1 MKKFKLFLYIA
12 AASLLTAACD
22 DAIDITQPSEL
33 LPEDAFET
41 VDDLST
47 GILGVYAS
55 VPGENIILFTS
66 LFTDEVKL
74 GRSNGGQG
82 TDGELA
88 FLLNNNSGDA
98 ASIWLS
104 HYTLIN
110 RANRL
115 LQAAERI
122 TPVIDEDGLDETE
135 AYNKVIAEAKVLR
148 AYAHFQLLTF
158 FSPNLKDDSAL
169 GVIAVDFV
177 PTTDM
182 KLPRNTNGEVFAFIE
197 KDLAEAEASG
207 AIPTGKLGATGYLDI
222 NFITALRARMAVYRG
237 KYDVAEPLLTELMTP
252 VGKFP
257 LATKFTGNTAPN
269 LGSESDLLSKSN
281 YFKMFRDAV
290 GGTGEVIFKVVRT
303 VPPAS
308 GTGNFY
314 QAWSS
319 VNSTVNGSAFYEVAT
334 NLFSKYS
341 EQDIRRAVVIDPTA
355 FPTFAVRPVGKY
367 AKSKSV
373 NLLGDIKVFRMS
385 EMLLL
390 KAECR
395 ANANDFTGVATEI
408 NKIRTA
414 RFGSAAN
421 NIATP
426 GSAQEAWAAILDE
439 RRIELAFEGFRYI
452 DIKRLGQLAGKGID
466 RNETD
471 FAFNGA
477 LTLDLNDHR
486 WTLPIPRVEQSAN
499 PNIQQNPGY
508 SN

>member
-33 LPEDAFET
+33 QDPFET
-41 VDDLST
+41 VEDLST

-55 VPGENIILFTS
+55 IPGENIILFTS

-74 GRSNGGQG
+74 GRANGGQG
-82 TDGELA
+82 TDGDLA

-104 HYTLIN
+104 NYTLIN

-115 LQAAERI
+115 LEAAAKI
-122 TPVIDEDGLDETE
+122 TPVVDEENDIDETE
-135 AYNKVIAEAKVLR
+135 AYDKVIAEAKVMR

-158 FSPNLKDDSAL
+158 FSPDLKDDSAL
-169 GVIAVDFV
+169 GVIALDFV
-177 PTTDM
+177 PTTEL
-182 KLPRNTNGEVFAFIE
+182 KLPRNTNAEVFALIE
-197 KDLAEAEASG
+197 RDLTEAEESG
-207 AIPTGKLGATGYLDI
+207 TLGTKLGGSGYIDV
-222 NFITALRARMAVYRG
+222 NVITALRARMAAYRG
-237 KYDVAEPLLTELMTP
+237 KYDVAESLIQTLIDD
-252 VGKFP
+252 GGYI
-257 LATKFTGNTAPN
+257 LATKGTNIGIDDFD
-269 LGSESDLLSKSN
+269 SESILTSRSN
-281 YFKMFRDAV
+281 YFKMFRDVA

-303 VPPAS
+303 VAPTEAS
-308 GTGNFY
+308 GNFY

-319 VNSTVNGSAFYEVAT
+319 VNSTVNGGAFFEVAT
-334 NLFSKYS
+334 NLFNKYS
-341 EQDIRRAVVIDPTA
+341 SQDIRRAVVVDPSA
-355 FPTFAVRPVGKY
+355 FPGFVVRPVGKY
-367 AKSKSV
+367 AKSKDV
-373 NLLGDIKVFRMS
+373 NLLGDLKLFRMS
-385 EMLLL
+385 EMILL

-395 ANANDFTGVATEI
+395 ANANDFAGVATEI

-414 RFGSAAN
+414 RFGNAAS
-421 NIATP
+421 NIGTP

-439 RRIELAFEGFRYI
+439 RRIEFAFEGFRYI

-466 RNETD
+466 RSEADYATV
-471 FAFNGA
+471 GGL

-486 WTLPIPRVEQSAN
+486 WTLPIPLQEQAAN
-499 PNIQQNPGY
+499 ANIQQNPGY